1 MRVSF
6 YTREQKITTVMR
18 KRSMQIPLS
27 EKVAHRLR
35 GSPQEGSA
43 EGSFWTG
50 MLNGKRF
57 YMLFSKHFR
66 LIPVI
71 GSRRYAVCPYAVM
84 KKGGTAFI
92 RPLLEQF
99 RWRAFCLMAS
109 QRILCAEVKVYV
121 LNTLYLS
128 IKISTA
134 QLEIFS
140 RDRAFH
146 KTRKFLLCKETWRF
160 SKHSWKNQ
168 GNAALFN
175 L

>member
-18 KRSMQIPLS
+18 KKSMQIPLS

-50 MLNGKRF
+50 MLNGKRLYAF
-57 YMLFSKHFR
+57 FSKHFR
-66 LIPVI
+66 IIPVI

-99 RWRAFCLMAS
+99 RWRAFCLMTS

-134 QLEIFS
+134 QLEIFL
-140 RDRAFH
+140 RHRAFH
-146 KTRKFLLCKETWRF
+146 RTREFLLCKETRRF
-160 SKHSWKNQ
+160 SKHSWRKQ
-168 GNAALFN
+168 GNAAFFSL
-175 L
+175 